1 MRDNG
6 LNAASYEA
14 AGEVDPRL
22 ADTVLK
28 SLAAAGIAAYTKPS
42 VGRDQ
47 LYVDAT
53 ETGRAR
59 EIVRRTTDDV
69 IFAELVASLGT
80 EDSGER
86 PWPAAED
93 LDRPD
98 RNRRRS
104 ADGSSP
110 AESSTTPGT
119 SPDTE
124 ETTPIDVS
132 AEIAAADAAEAE
144 RVRREAERDPEQD
157 HFVPPEPAPAPKLDW
172 ISKLAWTGLIGGPAI
187 LVLAAVFDIG
197 RGGRLL
203 TIALLAFV
211 AGFLTL
217 VLRMKDRPPIDDT
230 PDDGAVV

>member
-22 ADTVLK
+22 ADTVLT

-69 IFAELVASLGT
+69 IFAELVASLGADET
-80 EDSGER
+80 GER

-93 LDRPD
+93 LDRPTD
-98 RNRRRS
+98 RHRRRA
-104 ADGSSP
+104 ADGSSDTP
-110 AESSTTPGT
+110 AETGA

-203 TIALLAFV
+203 AIALLAFV
-211 AGFLTL
+211 AGFFTL

>member
-6 LNAASYEA
+6 LSAASYDA

-22 ADTVLK
+22 ADTVLR

-42 VGRDQ
+42 VGRDM

-69 IFAELVASLGT
+69 IFTELVASMGVEET
-80 EDSGER
+80 GER

-93 LDRPD
+93 LDKPERKRP
-98 RNRRRS
+98 R
-104 ADGSSP
+104 
-110 AESSTTPGT
+110 

-132 AEIAAADAAEAE
+132 AEIAEADAAEAE
-144 RVRREAERDPEQD
+144 RARREAEREARREAEVE
-157 HFVPPEPAPAPKLDW
+157 HYIPPEPAPAPKLDW

-187 LVLAAVFDIG
+187 LVLAAVLDVG
-197 RGGRLL
+197 RGGKLL
-203 TIALLAFV
+203 AIALLAFV

-217 VLRMKDRPPIDDT
+217 VFRMKDRPPIDDT

>member
-6 LNAASYEA
+6 LSAASYEA

-22 ADTVLK
+22 ADTVLR
-28 SLAAAGIAAYTKPS
+28 SLAAAGIAAYIKPS

-47 LYVDAT
+47 LYVDAA

-59 EIVRRTTDDV
+59 EIVRRATDDA
-69 IFAELVASLGT
+69 IFSELVASLGAEET
-80 EDSGER
+80 GDR

-93 LDRPD
+93 LDRPSD
-98 RNRRRS
+98 RTRHR
-104 ADGSSP
+104 
-110 AESSTTPGT
+110 

-132 AEIAAADAAEAE
+132 AEIAEADAAERE
-144 RVRREAERDPEQD
+144 RTQDRVRREAERDPEIE
-157 HFVPPEPAPAPKLDW
+157 HYVPPEPAPAPKLDW
-172 ISKLAWTGLIGGPAI
+172 ISKAAWSGLLGGPAI
-187 LVLAAVFDIG
+187 LVLAAVFDAG

-203 TIALLAFV
+203 AIALLAFV

-217 VLRMKDRPPIDDT
+217 VFRMKDRPPIDDT

>member
-6 LNAASYEA
+6 LSAGSYEA

-22 ADTVLK
+22 ADTVLR

-80 EDSGER
+80 EEETGER

-93 LDRPD
+93 LDRPSE
-98 RNRRRS
+98 RTRHR
-104 ADGSSP
+104 
-110 AESSTTPGT
+110 

-132 AEIAAADAAEAE
+132 DELARADAAEQE
-144 RVRREAERDPEQD
+144 RVRRQAERDAEGETDREPEVE
-157 HFVPPEPAPAPKLDW
+157 HYIPPEPAPAPKLDW

-187 LVLAAVFDIG
+187 LVLAAVLDVG

-203 TIALLAFV
+203 AIALLAFV

-217 VLRMKDRPPIDDT
+217 VFRMKDRPPIDDT